1 MIGLVAVG
9 AHMRGLPLNGELLA
23 LGGVFVRAV
32 ETTPCY
38 RLFLL
43 PGGPPHRPGMLRV
56 AEGGARIAA
65 ELWTLPEAGFGRFV
79 AGVPAPLSIGT
90 VLLADGGA
98 EKGFLAEAA
107 GVADAEDIT
116 RFGGWRGFLAARS
129 AA

>member
-9 AHMRGLPLNGELLA
+9 AHMRGLPLNAELAA

-32 ETTPCY
+32 ETAPCY

-43 PGGPPHRPGMLRV
+43 PGGPPQRPGLLRV
-56 AEGGARIAA
+56 AEGGASVAA
-65 ELWTLPEAGFGRFV
+65 ELWTLPPEGFGRFV

-90 VLLADGGA
+90 VLLADGRA

-107 GVADAEDIT
+107 GTAGAEDIT
-116 RFGGWRGFLAARS
+116 RFGGWRGFLAAR
-129 AA
+129 AAA